1 MDIIQVSGTWG
12 PGSIPGEGMIRQ
24 RVGSVGK
31 EGNRVDRSS
40 DQPLDL
46 SSTLLMTLVCAIWGG
61 AFVAIKFGLLDMPP
75 LGSAAL
81 RFLLTTLILL
91 IWARIQHVPLLYQWP
106 EVRVLAVIA
115 FLFCYFNL
123 MVYLGTAR
131 TTSGRATIFFYTQP
145 VFLAV
150 LAHYFLPGD
159 SLTLRKGCGLILAM
173 AGLVVLFLEKLGAG
187 HSSTVSGDL
196 LVLSGALAT
205 ATQNLIIK
213 RAAGK
218 IHPVALVFWGTVV
231 SALLLG
237 VGWWEFERNAAILF
251 SPRAIASVLYLSLIS
266 AAFGFVAFAWL
277 LQHNSATRVIA
288 LVFLAPVFGVL
299 FAWLLLH
306 ETLTSLQLLGVV
318 GVCAGVYIVSSG
330 GASQAK
336 APLPEEVPAKA

>member
-1 MDIIQVSGTWG
+1 M
-12 PGSIPGEGMIRQ
+12 
-24 RVGSVGK
+24 
-31 EGNRVDRSS
+31 DRSP

-46 SSTLLMTLVCAIWGG
+46 FSALLMILVCAIWGG
-61 AFVAIKFGLLDMPP
+61 AFVAIKIGLMDMPP

-81 RFLLTTLILL
+81 RFFITTLVLWA
-91 IWARIQHVPLLYQWP
+91 WARTQHVPLFYSWS
-106 EVRVLAVIA
+106 ETRVLAGIA
-115 FLFCYFNL
+115 FLFFYFNL
-123 MVYLGTAR
+123 MIYLGTAR
-131 TTSGRATIFFYTQP
+131 TTSGRATVFFYTQP

-159 SLTLRKGCGLILAM
+159 SLTLRKGCGLICAM

-187 HSSTVSGDL
+187 RSSTILGDL

-213 RAAGK
+213 RVAGK
-218 IHPVALVFWGTVV
+218 IHPVTLVFWGTVV

-237 VGWWEFERNAAILF
+237 VGWWEFERKATVIF
-251 SPRAIASVLYLSLIS
+251 STWAIASVLYLSLIS

-277 LQHNSATRVIA
+277 LQHNSATRVVA

-299 FAWLLLH
+299 FAWLLLR
-306 ETLTSLQLLGVV
+306 ETLTSLQLLGVL

-330 GASQAK
+330 GDSQAK